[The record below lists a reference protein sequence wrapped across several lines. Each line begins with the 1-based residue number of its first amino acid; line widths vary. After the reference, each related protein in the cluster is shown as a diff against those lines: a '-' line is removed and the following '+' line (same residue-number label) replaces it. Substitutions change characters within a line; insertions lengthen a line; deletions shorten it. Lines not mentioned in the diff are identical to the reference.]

1 MTIQREC
8 SEQGNLRRQ
17 RVDSWLVT
25 TEECKEEGDG

>member
-8 SEQGNLRRQ
+8 SEQGGLQRQ

-25 TEECKEEGDG
+25 TEEGEGGGAG